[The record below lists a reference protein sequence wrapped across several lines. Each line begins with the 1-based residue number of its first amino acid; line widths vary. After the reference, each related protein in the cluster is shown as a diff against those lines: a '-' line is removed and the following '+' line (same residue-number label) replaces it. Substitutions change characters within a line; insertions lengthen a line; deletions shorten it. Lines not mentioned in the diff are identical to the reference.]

1 MALEGRIFNAYGD
14 EIVWKN
20 QVDRWKNDTWQ
31 RYAIAAGGKE
41 QDKVAQLGSLSKKSH
56 TTRFDD

>member
-20 QVDRWKNDTWQ
+20 RVDRWKNDTWQ
-31 RYAIAAGGKE
+31 SYAIAADGKE
-41 QDKVAQLGSLSKKSH
+41 QDRDKVANLDPFKKKPHH
-56 TTRFDD
+56 TV